1 MSNFKKITAL
11 LLVML
16 VVVLTGCSPK
26 ADTTATTNESGEV
39 VNTDNAVA
47 VVNGNVVDVDTFNI
61 YYAMYEQA
69 YTQYYGADILEQEF
83 EGVKFADV
91 LREDILE
98 MLVQDALI
106 KEYVV
111 ANGFTVSD
119 ETFNTE
125 FDELKSLLE
134 EDPETKAMYDNVGVT
149 DAFLETQVRGS
160 LMMEEFSK
168 IVRGLIDEETE
179 RLEAMYASDAV
190 QISARHILVED
201 EATANEVLGKIEAGE
216 DFSELATAY
225 SKDPGSAAS
234 GGSLGY
240 FAKGVM
246 VPEFETAAFAL
257 NIGEVSDLVQTSYG
271 YHIIKLEDKQTI
283 NQLIELGEDEAVIND
298 FKQQVKDSLYTEF
311 YESKVAELKSA
322 AAIETFIEKVT
333 PKTEG

>member
-1 MSNFKKITAL
+1 MSNFKRITAL

-16 VVVLTGCSPK
+16 VVVLTGCAPK
-26 ADTTATTNESGEV
+26 GDTTTTTASGEV
-39 VNTDNAVA
+39 ISTDNAVA

-91 LREDILE
+91 LREDILQ

-106 KEYVV
+106 KEYVLS
-111 ANGFTVSD
+111 NGFVISD
-119 ETFNTE
+119 ETFKAE
-125 FDELKSLLE
+125 FEELKSLLE
-134 EDPETKAMYDNVGVT
+134 EDPETKALYESVGVT

-168 IVRGLIDEETE
+168 IVRDMIDQDTE
-179 RLEAMYASDAV
+179 KLASLYESNAV
-190 QISARHILVED
+190 QVNARHILVED
-201 EATANEVLGKIEAGE
+201 EATGNEVLGKIEAGE

-225 SKDPGSAAS
+225 SKDPGSAAA

-246 VPEFETAAFAL
+246 VPEFENAAFAL
-257 NIGEVSDLVQTSYG
+257 NIGEVSGLVQTSYG

-298 FKQQVKDSLYTEF
+298 FKQQLKDSLYTEF
-311 YESKVAELKSA
+311 YQGKVAELESA
-322 AAIETFIEKVT
+322 ATIETFIDKVT

>member
-1 MSNFKKITAL
+1 MSNFKRITAL

-16 VVVLTGCSPK
+16 VVVLTGCAPK
-26 ADTTATTNESGEV
+26 GDTTTTTASGEV
-39 VNTDNAVA
+39 ISTENAVA
-47 VVNGNVVDVDTFNI
+47 VVNGNVVEVDTFNI

-91 LREDILE
+91 LREDILQ

-106 KEYVV
+106 KEYVLS
-111 ANGFTVSD
+111 NGFVISD
-119 ETFNTE
+119 ETFKAE
-125 FDELKSLLE
+125 FDELKNLLE
-134 EDPETKAMYDNVGVT
+134 EDPETKALYETVGVT

-168 IVRGLIDEETE
+168 IIRGLIDADAEK
-179 RLEAMYASDAV
+179 LEALFESNAV

-201 EATANEVLGKIEAGE
+201 EATGNEVLGKIEAGE

-246 VPEFETAAFAL
+246 VPEFENAAFAL
-257 NIGEVSDLVQTSYG
+257 NIGEVSGLVQTSYG

-311 YESKVAELKSA
+311 YQGKVAELESA
-322 AAIETFIEKVT
+322 ATIETFIDKVT

>member
-1 MSNFKKITAL
+1 MSNFKRITAL

-16 VVVLTGCSPK
+16 VVVLTGCAPK
-26 ADTTATTNESGEV
+26 GDTTTTTASGEV
-39 VNTDNAVA
+39 ISTENAVA

-91 LREDILE
+91 LREDILQ

-106 KEYVV
+106 KEYVL
-111 ANGFTVSD
+111 ANGFVISD
-119 ETFNTE
+119 ETFKAE
-125 FDELKSLLE
+125 FDELKNLLE
-134 EDPETKAMYDNVGVT
+134 EDPETKALYESVGVT

-160 LMMEEFSK
+160 LMMEEFSR
-168 IVRGLIDEETE
+168 IIRGLIDEDTE
-179 RLEAMYASDAV
+179 KLEALFESNTV

-201 EATANEVLGKIEAGE
+201 EATGNEVLSKIEAGE

-246 VPEFETAAFAL
+246 VPEFENAAFAL
-257 NIGEVSDLVQTSYG
+257 NIGEVSGLVQTSYG

-298 FKQQVKDSLYTEF
+298 FKQQVKDGLYTEF
-311 YESKVAELKSA
+311 YQSKVTELESA
-322 AAIETFIEKVT
+322 ATIETFIEKVT